1 MENKKLNSNSKQST
15 PPPPRNPLTKF
26 LIISNIFLILTIFI
40 GINTFSG
47 GWHIPEEILSGTFK
61 GKYNFSNEV
70 TFQSNVTFQNNLN
83 YEIEGTFTSCK
94 DILNNSY
101 QFTNFQLNSGIYK
114 IKPDG
119 TNEFEV
125 YCDMITDGGGFT
137 LVWSNLRGGSN
148 KPTTSLNWDNAI
160 NTIPIY
166 QPDKQ
171 LNTNLEEVVVYIGL
185 KYWKLIGEN
194 EIRYDWANDYNSNI
208 DQSFIADY
216 SLDENDFYRLD
227 MTNYNQ
233 RVGETEAGLYFHHNG
248 LKFTTYDKVNSIN
261 ENCGSLYSQT
271 PFWYSGCWS
280 GSINGGGENEG
291 QDYFNGAYWIGSNRY
306 WGIDRGDGAGN
317 GWIFIR

>member
-1 MENKKLNSNSKQST
+1 ML
-15 PPPPRNPLTKF
+15 
-26 LIISNIFLILTIFI
+26 I
-40 GINTFSG
+40 GIITFSG

-61 GKYNFSNEV
+61 GTYNFS
-70 TFQSNVTFQNNLN
+70 SNVTFQNNLN

-94 DILNNSY
+94 DILDNSY
-101 QFTNFQLNSGIYK
+101 QFTNLRLNSGIYK
-114 IKPDG
+114 INPDG

-125 YCDMITDGGGFT
+125 YCDMITDGGGWT

-166 QPDKQ
+166 QNDKQ

-233 RVGETEAGLYFHHNG
+233 RVGNEIAGIYSYHNG
-248 LKFTTYDKVNSIN
+248 MKFTTYDKDNDLN
-261 ENCGSLYSQT
+261 GGNCGEVFSKT
-271 PFWYSGCWS
+271 PFWYGSCWK

-291 QDYFNGAYWIGSNRY
+291 QDYFNGAYWYLADKY
-306 WGIDRGDGAGN
+306 WGTDEGRGAGN

>member
-1 MENKKLNSNSKQST
+1 ML
-15 PPPPRNPLTKF
+15 
-26 LIISNIFLILTIFI
+26 I
-40 GINTFSG
+40 GIITFSG
-47 GWHIPEEILSGTFK
+47 GWHIPEEILSGTFR
-61 GKYNFSNEV
+61 GTYNFS
-70 TFQSNVTFQNNLN
+70 SNVTFQNKLN
-83 YEIEGTFTSCK
+83 YDLEKFGPFTSCR
-94 DILNNSY
+94 DILEKSY
-101 QFTNFQLNSGIYK
+101 QFTNLRLNSGIYK
-114 IKPDG
+114 INPDG

-125 YCDMITDGGGFT
+125 YCDMITDGGGWT

-171 LNTNLEEVVVYIGL
+171 LNTNLEEVVVYTGL

-233 RVGETEAGLYFHHNG
+233 RVGETEAGLFSYNNG
-248 LKFTTYDKVNSIN
+248 MKFTTHDSDNDIHLGN
-261 ENCGSLYSQT
+261 GNCGTFYSLT
-271 PFWYSGCWS
+271 PFWYNSCWS

-291 QDYFNGAYWIGSNRY
+291 WDFLNGAYWRGSTKY
-306 WGIDRGDGAGN
+306 WGVDEGEGAGN